1 MGYWFSAVDPSEES
15 EGPCLIIHS
24 PAEGAT
30 APAAGPRRGR
40 RPGRLAQTVV
50 LDAPKKQDG
59 PLVLAVGPAGAE
71 VFTSPAAW
79 EALSEPVLL
88 VVAQYFRFRAVEQA
102 LVRVEEEARR
112 DHPHAVSAGLRTWRH
127 QRRLVANTCEILDLA
142 SDWMHFS
149 GLYTDPARYCTSD
162 RAAEEYATLADAL
175 DFEGWCERIDDKL
188 ETVQATYEAIAD
200 KLFHYKLFAWG
211 MALEAAIVVL
221 ISLGLL
227 YH

>member
-1 MGYWFSAVDPSEES
+1 M
-15 EGPCLIIHS
+15 
-24 PAEGAT
+24 
-30 APAAGPRRGR
+30 
-40 RPGRLAQTVV
+40 AQTAV

-59 PLVLAVGPAGAE
+59 SLVLAVGPAGAE

-88 VVAQYFRFRAVEQA
+88 VVAQYFRFQAVDQA
-102 LVRVEEEARR
+102 LARLGEEARR
-112 DHPHAVSAGLRTWRH
+112 DHAHAAMAGLRTWRQ
-127 QRRLVANTCEILDLA
+127 QRRLVANGCEVLDLA
-142 SDWMHFS
+142 SDWAHFA
-149 GLYTDPARYCTSD
+149 GLYSDPARYCTSD

-175 DFEGWCERIDDKL
+175 NFEGWCERIDYRL
-188 ETVQATYEAIAD
+188 ENVQEAYEVIVD

-227 YH
+227 YR